1 MDKVEKLKEL
11 NKLLETGSINENEYQ
26 KLKNE
31 IINDVNLNSIEKD
44 ISNFSENEINISGNK
59 YIQKINNI
67 KNGLVTF
74 YFQALIFIS
83 FGVHLYIN
91 QDKFIIEQAGSRF
104 NFISRILGLINPIEI
119 VFYLIWINSILWGI
133 ALLRI
138 FYLSIMSYVNKENYT
153 FIFENDFKVKFTLNK
168 FEDIVKEFLFSIK
181 NFKFYKSLFL
191 PLFTVLL
198 TYGLVWAYSGVDL
211 FRSRVYTIEFVQEEK
226 YSLSQDT
233 ISPYNNCYSAWNDS
247 SAKIEAGSTIPV
259 FFTTTVYYPLNTP
272 LLNTKLLIDNGVSL
286 NEFNNDIDTYDVE
299 NFNHSYFSSYS
310 HKYITDA
317 IISSS
322 IIDEK
327 KCTFT
332 IEFVAPIFSIE
343 CYGFCKTTYIDYN
356 DDEEAYLK
364 SIDWN
369 GNLEPHLHRSVSLL
383 IPESLGSF
391 CEPTPEL
398 RLGRFSNSYNF
409 FWEDES
415 ELKTFNKFQNQNNYD
430 QLWRGYSINWYQASL
445 SENQIA
451 KNSEYECPLFD
462 NYIVPFWYGEEKY
475 DLIKTGFMR
484 VDASE
489 D

>member
-11 NKLLETGSINENEYQ
+11 NKLLAKGSINENEYQ

-67 KNGLVTF
+67 KYGLVAF

-83 FGVHLYIN
+83 FGLHLYIN

-153 FIFENDFKVKFTLNK
+153 FIFENGFQIKFTLNK
-168 FEDIVKEFLFSIK
+168 FEETLKEFLSSIK
-181 NFKFYKSLFL
+181 TFKFYKVLFL
-191 PLFTVLL
+191 PIFIVSL
-198 TYGLVWAYSGVDL
+198 TYGIVWIYSGVDL
-211 FRSRVYTIEFVQEEK
+211 FRSRVYTIEFIQEEQ
-226 YSLSQDT
+226 YSLRQET
-233 ISPYNNCYSAWNDS
+233 IYPNNNCYSAWNES

-272 LLNTKLLIDNGVSL
+272 LLNTKLLTDNGISL
-286 NEFNNDIDTYDVE
+286 QELKNDINDNDDI
-299 NFNHSYFSSYS
+299 FHHSDFVSYS

-317 IISSS
+317 IVTSS

-327 KCTFT
+327 KCTFN

-343 CYGFCKTTYIDYN
+343 CYGLCKTTYTDYPE
-356 DDEEAYLK
+356 DKDAYFK
-364 SIDWN
+364 SINWN
-369 GNLEPHLHRSVSLL
+369 GNLDPHLHRTVSLL
-383 IPESLGSF
+383 IPKSLGSF
-391 CEPTPEL
+391 CEISPKVY
-398 RLGRFSNSYNF
+398 LGRFSSNGDTWWKDQFKQKALS
-409 FWEDES
+409 D
-415 ELKTFNKFQNQNNYD
+415 FQNQSNYD
-430 QLWRGYSINWYQASL
+430 KLWRGYNISWYKYKNSV
-445 SENQIA
+445 NQVA
-451 KNSEYECPLFD
+451 EFSEYECSLND
-462 NYIVPFWYGEEKY
+462 NYIVPFRYGNEERY

-484 VDASE
+484 VDKSE